1 MCADTVVKK
10 KVMDDVIATENKVEY
25 NVLIGAQS
33 VTSQEFKA
41 ISATPSAMV
50 FNVVVPSLE
59 TILCR
64 YVMMQATL
72 TLKIS
77 GTKSPVE
84 WLVNYGV
91 TDALGPFPLNS
102 IINNMQVSINNNT
115 VSMQVAEI
123 LPILLRMY
131 DPETLAKYDNLTP
144 TTLDQLADYADAVQ
158 KLRATI
164 AAGTTAGTNV
174 SAKTLFPDG
183 AATGSVD
190 FR

>member
-1 MCADTVVKK
+1 
-10 KVMDDVIATENKVEY
+10 MDDVIATENKVEY
-25 NVLIGAQS
+25 HVLIGAQS

-41 ISATPSAMV
+41 ISATPSSMV

-144 TTLDQLADYADAVQ
+144 TTLDQLADCADAVQ
-158 KLRATI
+158 KLRATLAPGGDSCCERSSKNI
-164 AAGTTAGTNV
+164 V
-174 SAKTLFPDG
+174 P
-183 AATGSVD
+183 
-190 FR
+190 

>member
-1 MCADTVVKK
+1 
-10 KVMDDVIATENKVEY
+10 
-25 NVLIGAQS
+25 
-33 VTSQEFKA
+33 
-41 ISATPSAMV
+41 MV

-72 TLKIS
+72 TLKVT
-77 GTKSPVE
+77 GTKPPVE

-131 DPETLAKYDNLTP
+131 GPET
-144 TTLDQLADYADAVQ
+144 
-158 KLRATI
+158 
-164 AAGTTAGTNV
+164 
-174 SAKTLFPDG
+174 
-183 AATGSVD
+183 
-190 FR
+190 